1 MDELK
6 IMNLLAADRG
16 ISLTSEER
24 AAMDRAAAEYFW
36 ASAAVGD

>member
-24 AAMDRAAAEYFW
+24 AAMDRQQPSIL